1 MNLVIE
7 VTGATGTVYAVRLL
21 EYLRDIEEIKTHL
34 IMSKWAI
41 NNLEVE
47 TDYSLDYVYDLAD
60 FIHNNDELGA
70 CVAGKVLFKPME

>member
-1 MNLVIE
+1 MK
-7 VTGATGTVYAVRLL
+7 
-21 EYLRDIEEIKTHL
+21 EIKTHL

-60 FIHNNDELGA
+60 FI
-70 CVAGKVLFKPME
+70 P

>member
-1 MNLVIE
+1 MNLVIG

-21 EYLRDIEEIKTHL
+21 EYLKDIEEIKTHL

-47 TDYSLDYVYDLAD
+47 TDY
-60 FIHNNDELGA
+60 
-70 CVAGKVLFKPME
+70 

>member
-1 MNLVIE
+1 MNLVIG

-21 EYLRDIEEIKTHL
+21 EYLNDIEEIKTHL

-47 TDYSLDYVYDLAD
+47 TDYLSWKGNKY
-60 FIHNNDELGA
+60 E
-70 CVAGKVLFKPME
+70 